1 MAVDLF
7 QTIAEKRNALT
18 DQKVRF
24 ESLLERTEAARKG
37 GQTISFPEFEA
48 FGWEHFEE
56 FLNRFEDSLNSP
68 LLERACGIL
77 EKVSVTVSPQM
88 IEKLKPGLTVRREKL
103 VEILEQM
110 ARELKTIAIVEVQEK
125 TKQDIIGCL
134 EQGTWDS
141 LIEKV
146 NQWYQLEQHLAPI
159 AEERDKSTL
168 LYNAV
173 LDLAFQEGPLT
184 KVVYRLRELENIAYQ
199 LGGDIVKQQIKFEA
213 PESSANPLASVESN
227 LTKIAQRKEDLR
239 QLQGEDVLLDNLVR
253 KDSTLKGVIDTLE
266 KVLKTVGENF
276 SKENRHAKEMLEK
289 HNNLAAL
296 LKQSMRSLPADLN
309 MKRLKVFVT
318 ELEMDIEKLSK
329 ELEKSLTPDAR
340 IFIENVIDG
349 KLPTGW
355 KEGRIVLAIQEL
367 LEKGFCFEVRRRE

>member
-68 LLERACGIL
+68 LLERARGIL
-77 EKVSVTVSPQM
+77 EKVGVTVSPQM

-173 LDLAFQEGPLT
+173 LALAFQEGPST
-184 KVVYRLRELENIAYQ
+184 KVVHRLRELENIAYQ

-227 LTKIAQRKEDLR
+227 LSKIAQRKEDLR

-276 SKENRHAKEMLEK
+276 SKENRHAKELLEK

-340 IFIENVIDG
+340 VFIENVIDG

-355 KEGRIVLAIQEL
+355 KEGRIVLAIQEV